1 MDQAMVKR
9 GIGAVV
15 LAIIAALLLGY
26 LLKDKSR
33 ERQEVV
39 DMKLPDSTEM
49 SIPDLSGSEGN
60 NSNNEAS
67 IVGEAGNTINQAAN
81 NAADNINNNVQ
92 NSVVASADAVVNTVQ
107 QPAETAETAE
117 TTTTSEEIAS
127 SNDPGFSIRPPSIN
141 ETREIIDEKN
151 HDNTQNGGSAAIA
164 YSTDPVNEVIASSKK
179 AVKKFKPSIVEEKRK
194 PKPKKQ
200 ATHKATKKPAKVA
213 TAKATTA
220 KPKKTTD
227 AKPAP
232 AKPVASTAALNSK
245 PLGKYS
251 IQLLATSSQ
260 SRASKL
266 ANTMKSE
273 GYKVFV
279 TKAQRDNKVLF
290 RVRVGGHA
298 SRDEAVKAQ
307 DGMKRR
313 YQKNFFIQN
322 SLVVSN

>member
-39 DMKLPDSTEM
+39 DMKLPDSAEM
-49 SIPDLSGSEGN
+49 SIPDLSGPADS
-60 NSNNEAS
+60 SANNEVS

-81 NAADNINNNVQ
+81 NAADNVQ
-92 NSVVASADAVVNTVQ
+92 NSVIASADAVNNVFQ
-107 QPAETAETAE
+107 KPDESAPA
-117 TTTTSEEIAS
+117 SEENYS
-127 SNDPGFSIRPPSIN
+127 SNDPGFSIRPPAVN

-151 HDNTQNGGSAAIA
+151 NNNTQNSGSAAIA
-164 YSTDPVNEVIASSKK
+164 YSTDPVNEVIASSNK

-194 PKPKKQ
+194 AKPKKKV
-200 ATHKATKKPAKVA
+200 THKTAKKPAKAA
-213 TAKATTA
+213 TAKTTTKPNKTSVA
-220 KPKKTTD
+220 KTVPV
-227 AKPAP
+227 KP
-232 AKPVASTAALNSK
+232 PVATPSIDNK

-251 IQLLATSSQ
+251 IQILATSSQ
-260 SRASKL
+260 SRANKL

-279 TKAQRDNKVLF
+279 TRTQNNNKVLF
-290 RVRVGGHA
+290 RVRIGGHA
-298 SRDEAVKAQ
+298 NRDQAVKAQ

>member
-39 DMKLPDSTEM
+39 DMKLPDSAEM
-49 SIPDLSGSEGN
+49 SIPDLTGSDNTNDTGSEV
-60 NSNNEAS
+60 S
-67 IVGEAGNTINQAAN
+67 IVGESGN
-81 NAADNINNNVQ
+81 NATGNVE
-92 NSVVASADAVVNTVQ
+92 NSVVASADAVNNTFQ
-107 QPAETAETAE
+107 NTANENYATD
-117 TTTTSEEIAS
+117 TSG
-127 SNDPGFSIRPPSIN
+127 NNPGFSIRPSANN
-141 ETREIIDEKN
+141 ETREIVDEQVDSVSN
-151 HDNTQNGGSAAIA
+151 QGEGSAAIA

-179 AVKKFKPSIVEEKRK
+179 TVKKFKPSIVEEKRK
-194 PKPKKQ
+194 PKKPKK
-200 ATHKATKKPAKVA
+200 KAAKKAVTKKPAKAPV
-213 TAKATTA
+213 TTKPAKATTVA
-220 KPKKTTD
+220 KSS
-227 AKPAP
+227 PATV
-232 AKPVASTAALNSK
+232 KPVATAPITNK

-260 SRASKL
+260 SRANKL
-266 ANTMKSE
+266 ANTMRSE
-273 GYKVFV
+273 GYKVFI
-279 TKAQRDNKVLF
+279 TKTQSNSKILF

-298 SRDEAVKAQ
+298 DRNEAVKAQ

-313 YQKNFFIQN
+313 YQKNFFVQN

>member
-39 DMKLPDSTEM
+39 DMKLPDSAEM
-49 SIPDLSGSEGN
+49 SIPDLSGSADNIN
-60 NSNNEAS
+60 NDNNNVS

-81 NAADNINNNVQ
+81 NATDTMQ
-92 NSVVASADAVVNTVQ
+92 NAVVASADAVNNTLQ
-107 QPAETAETAE
+107 TTETPSAV
-117 TTTTSEEIAS
+117 AS
-127 SNDPGFSIRPPSIN
+127 DAQYSANDPGFSIRPPAIN
-141 ETREIIDEKN
+141 ETREIIDERN
-151 HDNTQNGGSAAIA
+151 NNNNAQDGGSAAIA
-164 YSTDPVNEVIASSKK
+164 YSTDPVNEVIASSNK
-179 AVKKFKPSIVEEKRK
+179 AVKTFKPSIVEEKRK
-194 PKPKKQ
+194 PKPKKKV
-200 ATHKATKKPAKVA
+200 THKAAQKPAKVA
-213 TAKATTA
+213 TAKTT
-220 KPKKTTD
+220 KPKK
-227 AKPAP
+227 AQAPKPAAPAP
-232 AKPVASTAALNSK
+232 AKPATSTTVANK

-260 SRASKL
+260 SRATKL

-279 TKAQRDNKVLF
+279 TKAQRNNKILF

-307 DGMKRR
+307 DSMKRR
-313 YQKNFFIQN
+313 Y
-322 SLVVSN
+322 

>member
-39 DMKLPDSTEM
+39 DMKLPDSAEM
-49 SIPDLSGSEGN
+49 SIPDLSGPAD
-60 NSNNEAS
+60 NSANNEVS

-81 NAADNINNNVQ
+81 NAADNVQ
-92 NSVVASADAVVNTVQ
+92 NSVIASADAVNNVFQ
-107 QPAETAETAE
+107 KPDESAPA
-117 TTTTSEEIAS
+117 SEENYS
-127 SNDPGFSIRPPSIN
+127 SNDPGFSIRPPAVN

-151 HDNTQNGGSAAIA
+151 TGNTQNAGSAAIA
-164 YSTDPVNEVIASSKK
+164 YSTDPVNEVIASSNK

-194 PKPKKQ
+194 AKPKKKV
-200 ATHKATKKPAKVA
+200 THKTAKKPAKAA
-213 TAKATTA
+213 TAKTTKPNKTNVA
-220 KPKKTTD
+220 KTVPV
-227 AKPAP
+227 KP
-232 AKPVASTAALNSK
+232 PVATPSIDNK

-251 IQLLATSSQ
+251 IQILATSSQ
-260 SRASKL
+260 SRANKL

-279 TKAQRDNKVLF
+279 TQTQNNNKVLF
-290 RVRVGGHA
+290 RVRIGGHA
-298 SRDEAVKAQ
+298 NRDQAVKAQ
-307 DGMKRR
+307 DSMKRR

>member
-26 LLKDKSR
+26 LLKGKSR
-33 ERQEVV
+33 ERQEAV
-39 DMKLPDSTEM
+39 DMAMPDSVEM
-49 SIPDLSGSEGN
+49 SIPDLGTSSEN
-60 NSNNEAS
+60 NTTGDEVS
-67 IVGEAGNTINQAAN
+67 IVGETRNTVNQATGLAE
-81 NAADNINNNVQ
+81 NAQ
-92 NSVVASADAVVNTVQ
+92 NAVVASANAVNGTLQ
-107 QPAETAETAE
+107 N
-117 TTTTSEEIAS
+117 TTTENRTDATYS
-127 SNDPGFSIRPPSIN
+127 SGNSANDPGFSIRPSVNN
-141 ETREIIDEKN
+141 ETREIVDQQTN
-151 HDNTQNGGSAAIA
+151 AGSDNGGSAAIA

-179 AVKKFKPSIVEEKRK
+179 AVTKFKPSIVEEKRK
-194 PKPKKQ
+194 PKKHVKKAPKK
-200 ATHKATKKPAKVA
+200 AIAKKPV
-213 TAKATTA
+213 KA
-220 KPKKTTD
+220 
-227 AKPAP
+227 PAP
-232 AKPVASTAALNSK
+232 AKPTKPEKPRITAKPAPVKPVAAAPIASK

-260 SRASKL
+260 SRANKL

-279 TKAQRDNKVLF
+279 TRTQNDSKVLF

-298 SRDEAVKAQ
+298 NRDEAVKAQ

-313 YQKNFFIQN
+313 YKKNFFVQN